1 MKANNPFRTLSSKI
15 VYENPWMRVR
25 EDSVIRPDGTSGIY
39 GVMESEDSV
48 VILALNNL
56 DEIYLI
62 KSYSYPAEGW
72 SWTLPG
78 GGGNGEDPEIA
89 ARRELVEETGI
100 EASSW
105 STLGNTRIAGGLIT
119 ERTSF
124 HLAQNL
130 LFKERAD
137 ADDTELIE
145 KGKFVAFSD
154 VEKMVASGEIN
165 DCQTITG
172 FYFIRTLFAERV
184 NVGAC

>member
-1 MKANNPFRTLSSKI
+1 MKTNNPFRTLSSKT

-48 VILALNNL
+48 VIVALNNFN
-56 DEIYLI
+56 EIYLI
-62 KSYSYPAEGW
+62 KSYSYPAMAW

-78 GGGNGEDPEIA
+78 GGSNSEDLEIA
-89 ARRELVEETGI
+89 AKRELIEETGI
-100 EASSW
+100 VASSW

-124 HLAQNL
+124 LLAQDL
-130 LFKERAD
+130 LFKERVD
-137 ADDTELIE
+137 ADDKDLIE
-145 KGKFVAFSD
+145 KGKFVAFND
-154 VEKMVASGEIN
+154 VEKMIASGEIN

-172 FYFIRTLFAERV
+172 FYFVRTLCAEHVTTSAR
-184 NVGAC
+184 